1 LDQVFKGR
9 SSPDGEFFLYH
20 AEGPSDGPFSCIFG
34 GAFAVSRLPWLSA
47 LTHPDTFGPAGAA
60 VSCDALNDK
69 DQARL
74 WARFEEWPMYVRDE
88 HWPRH
93 LGPGWTALPM
103 EQAARFG
110 VESGSRGYLAAIS
123 ELGGRRMA
131 LLAVVDAG
139 RSKYGD
145 RLWSVWH
152 DSLRYF
158 LVLPSD
164 PGRSALAFPGVRWL
178 RVAKAGHL
186 LLADDQAMLKVVR
199 LADKSDP
206 DQSPQPVFEHSLRTL
221 TPTPRA
227 APPWAKAPLSPAR

>member
-1 LDQVFKGR
+1 MLRWNGR
-9 SSPDGEFFLYH
+9 CTRSPDGEFLLYH
-20 AEGPSDGPFSCIFG
+20 AEGPSDGPFSGFFG

-60 VSCDALNDK
+60 VSRDALDDK

-74 WARFEEWPMYVRDE
+74 WARFEAWPKYVRDE

-93 LGPGWTALPM
+93 LGPGWTALPL

-110 VESGSRGYLAAIS
+110 IESGSRGHLAAIS
-123 ELGGRRMA
+123 ELGGTSMA

-139 RSKYGD
+139 RNKHD
-145 RLWSVWH
+145 DPFWSVWH
-152 DSLRYF
+152 DSLRHF
-158 LVLPSD
+158 LVSPSR
-164 PGRSALAFPGVRWL
+164 RSVAALPGVRWL
-178 RVAKAGHL
+178 HAAKAGHV

-199 LADKSDP
+199 FTKKSDP
-206 DQSPQPVFEHSLRTL
+206 DQSPQVVFEHSLTSL

-227 APPWAKAPLSPAR
+227 APPWAKAPLAPAR